1 VSSAF
6 PWIARRVHIAI
17 SHKVFSAV
25 VLATTTRAC
34 LVRRKQ
40 LRRASTDRSGRLA
53 NQNFTRGRAGLPEQR
68 RWLTIVPNQD
78 HRAGDAPEPA
88 TAATSILVSAGLR
101 IPGHFASNSSVRS
114 CPVWKRNRTPH
125 SARRAATGSTV
136 PVLRGTSSNAVP
148 SALRVHPRQSD
159 RDRAPLPLLRLT
171 RSPDRT
177 R

>member
-1 VSSAF
+1 MAQ
-6 PWIARRVHIAI
+6 R
-17 SHKVFSAV
+17 
-25 VLATTTRAC
+25 TAC
-34 LVRRKQ
+34 LRHS
-40 LRRASTDRSGRLA
+40 LGSPGASISRSRTKCSLLSFWRQRLGRVWFDATDRSGRLA
-53 NQNFTRGRAGLPEQR
+53 NQNFTRGRASLPEQR

-78 HRAGDAPEPA
+78 HWAGGAPEPA

-114 CPVWKRNRTPH
+114 CPVWKRNGTPR

-136 PVLRGTSSNAVP
+136 PVQRATSSIAAP
-148 SALRVHPRQSD
+148 SAPRVHPRQSD
-159 RDRAPLPLLRLT
+159 RDRAPPPLLRLT